1 MLGNLLKLYVKEN
14 ERSAG
19 LNMCD
24 ERTIKLLD
32 YQENPVTTGEWIATV
47 IGSNAFTLG
56 LATFITNIM
65 IKSSESKAKT
75 ANDIRDATIEK
86 LETDYDSIEK
96 ELAKLM
102 PLKDEVDKKECD
114 LEIAKKDIRR
124 LKSVVTSHG
133 RQQKKFLNYIES
145 QENEVSRLE
154 NKLLSLAEKFDGI
167 RDKNASEINELRFEL
182 IGASRSI
189 QIVKRTINKL
199 KKEVEDEQKPRL
211 MLE

>member
-1 MLGNLLKLYVKEN
+1 M
-14 ERSAG
+14 
-19 LNMCD
+19 
-24 ERTIKLLD
+24 
-32 YQENPVTTGEWIATV
+32 TTGEWIATV

-199 KKEVEDEQKPRL
+199 KKEVEEEQKPRL